1 MDWLDT
7 IICGDSREVLKQIPD
22 NMIDIVITSPPY
34 NVGMKYNDYNDCQSS
49 EDYFEMLQCV
59 WSECFRILKL
69 SGRICINTGGFMSGN
84 PMHHIV
90 SQQLRDLGMLWKGEI
105 IWDKHNY
112 KCNTTAWGSWKS
124 PSAPHLKYTWEFIE
138 IFCKESQKKE
148 GNKELID
155 ITGEEFMKWIDAH
168 WRIQPEI
175 NMLKYNH
182 PAMFPEELVVRLL
195 KLFSYQCDVVLDPF
209 NGVGTTTAVA
219 FRLNRHFVGVDISEQ
234 YCETARA
241 RLERERRKKEMS
253 LF

>member
-1 MDWLDT
+1 
-7 IICGDSREVLKQIPD
+7 
-22 NMIDIVITSPPY
+22 
-34 NVGMKYNDYNDCQSS
+34 
-49 EDYFEMLQCV
+49 
-59 WSECFRILKL
+59 
-69 SGRICINTGGFMSGN
+69 
-84 PMHHIV
+84 
-90 SQQLRDLGMLWKGEI
+90 
-105 IWDKHNY
+105 
-112 KCNTTAWGSWKS
+112 
-124 PSAPHLKYTWEFIE
+124 
-138 IFCKESQKKE
+138 
-148 GNKELID
+148 
-155 ITGEEFMKWIDAH
+155 MKWIDAH